1 MKIKNKFIIPVI
13 AVLVALIMVGSP
25 ATIVAADTEA
35 SDSTTETTTTIPA
48 WTHDYTYKT
57 TTQAPT
63 SSLEE
68 EIEGAVSDILGDVD
82 ENLGDTIRDAANTS
96 GGILR
101 GFRNIINKIIEIFK
115 KIGDFLGGNFT
126 LGGIL
131 GSLTSTDEQTQTTAT
146 TVAQ

>member
-35 SDSTTETTTTIPA
+35 SDSSTETTTTIPA

-101 GFRNIINKIIEIFK
+101 GVRNIINKIIAFFD
-115 KIGDFLGGNFT
+115 KIGDFLGGEFRLSDIINSIKAT
-126 LGGIL
+126 
-131 GSLTSTDEQTQTTAT
+131 TQTTA
-146 TVAQ
+146 AE

>member
-101 GFRNIINKIIEIFK
+101 GFRNIINKIIEFFK
-115 KIGDFLGGNFT
+115 KIGDFLGGEFRLSDIISSIKAT
-126 LGGIL
+126 
-131 GSLTSTDEQTQTTAT
+131 TQTTA
-146 TVAQ
+146 AE

>member
-101 GFRNIINKIIEIFK
+101 GFRNIINKIIEIFA
-115 KIGDFLGGNFT
+115 KIGDFLGGEFRLSDIISSIKAT
-126 LGGIL
+126 
-131 GSLTSTDEQTQTTAT
+131 TQTTA
-146 TVAQ
+146 AE

>member
-101 GFRNIINKIIEIFK
+101 GFRNIINKIIAFFD
-115 KIGDFLGGNFT
+115 KIGDFLGGEFRLSDIINSIKAT
-126 LGGIL
+126 
-131 GSLTSTDEQTQTTAT
+131 TQTTA
-146 TVAQ
+146 AE

>member
-68 EIEGAVSDILGDVD
+68 EIEGAVPDILGDVD

-101 GFRNIINKIIEIFK
+101 GVRNIINKIIAFFD
-115 KIGDFLGGNFT
+115 KIGDFLGGEFRLSDIISSIKAT
-126 LGGIL
+126 
-131 GSLTSTDEQTQTTAT
+131 TQTTA
-146 TVAQ
+146 AE

>member
-35 SDSTTETTTTIPA
+35 SDSSTETTTTIPA

-82 ENLGDTIRDAANTS
+82 ENLGDTIRDATNSS

-101 GFRNIINKIIEIFK
+101 GVRNIINKIIAFFD
-115 KIGDFLGGNFT
+115 KIGDFLGGEFRLSDIINSIKAT
-126 LGGIL
+126 
-131 GSLTSTDEQTQTTAT
+131 TQTTA
-146 TVAQ
+146 AE

>member
-68 EIEGAVSDILGDVD
+68 EIEGAVSDILGGVD

-101 GFRNIINKIIEIFK
+101 GFRNIINKIIAFFD
-115 KIGDFLGGNFT
+115 KIGDFLGGEFRLSDIISSIKAT
-126 LGGIL
+126 
-131 GSLTSTDEQTQTTAT
+131 TQTTA
-146 TVAQ
+146 AE